1 MDFVIDDI
9 ILGVRGIKGKVK
21 NINEAQEVINEKT
34 GKAGTKVDTLSNRIK
49 GDN

>member
-1 MDFVIDDI
+1 MDVILDDI
-9 ILGVRGIKGKVK
+9 IVGVRGIKGKVK

-34 GKAGTKVDTLSNRIK
+34 GKAGNKVDSLSSRIK

>member
-1 MDFVIDDI
+1 MDAAIDDI
-9 ILGVRGIKGKVK
+9 IVGIRGIKGKVK

-34 GKAGTKVDTLSNRIK
+34 GKAGNKVDSLTTRIK